1 MAGSI
6 QFDATTQGVA
16 RINYSVPL
24 PGSHRGKRLVRLNL
38 GLAKDDWQD
47 TVFSEGTTPAAAAGI
62 EQDTAGNITID
73 PDAAAAFLSKKLT
86 RLGYPASLISTAL
99 EALPEL
105 TEGTDPSPPGLAPDT
120 PLPTPP
126 LPTPP
131 GVLDG
136 LASRFVAAA
145 NEGRVLS
152 PVPGPGGTDVTDTVP
167 VDAQPEPQLFLV
179 EKFAISSFLRDY
191 GMGKVVKT
199 FTLLPG
205 ESTTI
210 RIKTW
215 RSTKQSRKDSSSIID
230 SQEQEAKERFET
242 TVQSETTDKTTTS
255 QEEKWSVEASASATW
270 GWGKAS
276 VKVAASGEY
285 QSGREQFA
293 KQVSSAVGE
302 DARRASSKREL
313 SVTSESEV
321 SLEEG
326 SEEVIERTI
335 SNVNVRRV
343 LSFVFRELNQE
354 YVTHLHLTD
363 ILVAYS
369 NGMDGVWRQVPIS
382 GLRGLLAEVL
392 KDQNSKRE
400 AIAREILKFASI
412 AFDAN
417 DEPVQTLE
425 LITYEKTDD
434 SFTVSPVPK
443 NLAGMPEPP
452 TEGKFY
458 RFKRGFLGQTLVD
471 GVLLSSQKIV
481 MRTDSVIVEALLGE
495 SDALDAFA
503 MEIQAAAA
511 TEKSLQNQREI
522 LLQDTLAA
530 VQDPEVR
537 AELAAKLFNSQPEAS
552 S

>member
-6 QFDATTQGVA
+6 QFDTSTPDIA
-16 RINYSVPL
+16 RVNYSVPL
-24 PGSHRGKRLVRLNL
+24 PGSHQGKRLVRLDL
-38 GLAKDDWQD
+38 DLVKDDWED
-47 TVFSEGTTPAAAAGI
+47 SVFSDGTTPATAAGI

-73 PDAAAAFLSKKLT
+73 PDVAATFLRKKLT
-86 RLGYPASLISTAL
+86 RLGYPATSIGTAL
-99 EALPEL
+99 EALPEII
-105 TEGTDPSPPGLAPDT
+105 EGTEPAPPGLAPDT
-120 PLPTPP
+120 PLPPP
-126 LPTPP
+126 PSP
-131 GVLDG
+131 LDD
-136 LASRFVAAA
+136 LVRRFVSAA
-145 NEGRVLS
+145 NEGQVLS
-152 PVPGPGGTDVTDTVP
+152 PVPGPGGVDTTESVP
-167 VDAQPEPQLFLV
+167 VDAKPEPQLFLI
-179 EKFAISSFLRDY
+179 EKVAISSFLGDY

-242 TVQSETTDKTTTS
+242 TVQSETTDKTTKA
-255 QEEKWSVEASASATW
+255 QEEKWSVEAEASATW
-270 GWGKAS
+270 GWGSAS
-276 VKVAASGEY
+276 VKGSASGAY

-302 DARRASSKREL
+302 DARSASSKREL

-326 SEEVIERTI
+326 AEEVIERTI

-354 YVTHLHLTD
+354 YMTYLHLTD

-369 NGMDGVWRQVPIS
+369 NGMDGVWRQVPLS

-392 KDQNSKRE
+392 KDQNGKRE
-400 AIAREILKFASI
+400 EIAREILKFASV

-434 SFTVSPVPK
+434 SFTVGPVPK
-443 NLAGMPEPP
+443 DPVGMPEPP
-452 TEGKFY
+452 TEGQFY
-458 RFKRGFLGQTLVD
+458 RFKRGQLGQDLVD

-495 SDALDAFA
+495 ADALDAFA

-511 TEKSLQNQREI
+511 TEKTLQNQREVLI
-522 LLQDTLAA
+522 QETLAA
-530 VQDPEVR
+530 IQDPEAR
-537 AELAAKLFNSQPEAS
+537 AELAAKLFNSKQEAS